1 MLMNEKHNNNDVMYT
16 NQELFEKQKQTLDSF
31 LKSGAIDLNQYN
43 KSLNTLKEK
52 IEIKYK

>member
-52 IEIKYK
+52 MEIIK